1 MGKKSKIYLY
11 NNQKKIQLGIRKQPQ
26 IIKGSNVGFDI
37 SEIKKTSTKELKNI
51 LYLIIQYFTKRT
63 RQKIQNSNF
72 KNLYLRVKKELELRK
87 RNDIN
92 TKIIFQIEDCKKK
105 NKIKLTPIEEV
116 IIPNFFNDKQTIQIS
131 NITNNNYINNNSSL
145 STASFEEENLNENGK
160 YKICECNSNEMNKK
174 NLELEKGIENDINYF
189 MLYSKN
195 NDFNYEYESNFFL
208 NYDNNQ
214 NFPNDKDKEKEKE
227 EFIFFPKY

>member
-1 MGKKSKIYLY
+1 MKI
-11 NNQKKIQLGIRKQPQ
+11 
-26 IIKGSNVGFDI
+26 
-37 SEIKKTSTKELKNI
+37 
-51 LYLIIQYFTKRT
+51 
-63 RQKIQNSNF
+63 
-72 KNLYLRVKKELELRK
+72 VKK
-87 RNDIN
+87 
-92 TKIIFQIEDCKKK
+92 
-105 NKIKLTPIEEV
+105 KIKLTPIEEV

-131 NITNNNYINNNSSL
+131 NITNNNLLCNNSSL

-160 YKICECNSNEMNKK
+160 YKICKCNSNEMNKK

-227 EFIFFPKY
+227 EFIFFPKF